1 MQIAHPFATLA
12 MVDIPIID
20 ILDEESMPCDYCGA
34 TGEFFDDDFALCPE
48 CGNEFWN
55 MDYTG
60 DGLGDPPS
68 TLYGDPP
75 SSIA

>member
-1 MQIAHPFATLA
+1 LQIAHPLA
-12 MVDIPIID
+12 KLITVSID
-20 ILDEESMPCDYCGA
+20 IIDEESMPCDYCGA
-34 TGEFFDDDFALCPE
+34 TVQFFDDDFALCPD

-68 TLYGDPP
+68 T
-75 SSIA
+75 IA

>member
-34 TGEFFDDDFALCPE
+34 TVQFFDDDFALCPE

-68 TLYGDPP
+68 AAAGNNYLG
-75 SSIA
+75 